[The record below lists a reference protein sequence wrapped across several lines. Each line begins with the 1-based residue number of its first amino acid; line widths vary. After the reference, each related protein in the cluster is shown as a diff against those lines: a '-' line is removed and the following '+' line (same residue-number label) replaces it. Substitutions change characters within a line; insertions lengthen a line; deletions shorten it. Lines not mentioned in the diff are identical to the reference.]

1 LIKIILIAT
10 EFNRNYTQQQL
21 QKMKFSVHAV
31 AAFLVASKNVEAF
44 STSYR
49 LSGIQQQQQQQQRQQ
64 SRQHSAGYSGIKQP
78 LFGILDEVMGD
89 DYNLMGSEVLGSDDS
104 GMNNEQVAAYEIF
117 LGDLVFST
125 NDPRLD
131 IVENYEQATDPLF
144 MDWMEQKAAN
154 SNDPEERMAL
164 RDLFDMIKDIIRKQ
178 EVNRLTQERQEK
190 EAAVAE
196 EERFAIADAEAEA
209 GMQLSNAGKK
219 RKSGFMF
226 YSFFLIQILL

>member
-1 LIKIILIAT
+1 
-10 EFNRNYTQQQL
+10 
-21 QKMKFSVHAV
+21 MKFSVHAV
-31 AAFLVASKNVEAF
+31 AAFLTASHLTNDANNIEAF
-44 STSYR
+44 TTSYR
-49 LSGIQQQQQQQQRQQ
+49 LSGIQQQQQQQHQQQ
-64 SRQHSAGYSGIKQP
+64 SRQQP

-104 GMNNEQVAAYEIF
+104 GMNNDQVAAYEIF

-131 IVENYEQATDPLF
+131 IVENYEQATDPEF

-154 SNDPEERMAL
+154 SKDPEERMAL

-196 EERFAIADAEAEA
+196 KERFAIADAEAEA

-219 RKSGFMF
+219 RKSGLCFKF
-226 YSFFLIQILL
+226 SLTLL

>member
-1 LIKIILIAT
+1 
-10 EFNRNYTQQQL
+10 
-21 QKMKFSVHAV
+21 MKLSVHAV
-31 AAFLVASKNVEAF
+31 AAFLAASHLNNDAKNVEAF
-44 STSYR
+44 TTSYR
-49 LSGIQQQQQQQQRQQ
+49 LSGIQQQQQQQQQ
-64 SRQHSAGYSGIKQP
+64 SRLRP

-104 GMNNEQVAAYEIF
+104 GMNNDQVAAYEIF

-131 IVENYEQATDPLF
+131 IVENYEQATDPEF
-144 MDWMEQKAAN
+144 MDWMEQKAKN

-219 RKSGFMF
+219 RKSGLC
-226 YSFFLIQILL
+226 SKKFLALQ